1 MQKVSLDNSRL
12 IRVSISTYEELAN
25 QGTLNDSFDSVI
37 RKLIQ
42 NQQTQKEQNEK

>member
-12 IRVSISTYEELAN
+12 IRVSIRTYEELAN
-25 QGTLNDSFDSVI
+25 QGTLKDSFDSVI

-42 NQQTQKEQNEK
+42 NQQIQKEQNDK